1 MPSRVPSLAFAAG
14 RAEMGKE
21 EVVEGSVWVPE
32 PTLRTFTTTVF
43 RRLGVPAK
51 DATVTADVLL
61 SADLRGIGSHGVAR
75 LPRYVVG
82 LRYGAISKKD
92 ASKIAKQTRSTAVI
106 DGGNSLGQV
115 VGRKGMR
122 LAIEKARTGSLA
134 FVGVRNSNH
143 YGIAGYYAMM
153 ALKAGMIGISM
164 TNAAPL
170 VVPTF
175 GRIAVLGTNPIS
187 VAIPSGE
194 ELPFVLDMA
203 TSVVPRGSIEV
214 YDRQGILMPLGWAVD
229 ASGRS
234 TQDPKAVLEALAKRL
249 GGGILTLGGEGE
261 LFSGHKGYGLSLLVD
276 ILCGVLP
283 GAAFGLDVYAR
294 EEAAN
299 VGHFFGAIDIR
310 AFRPLRDFKRDM
322 DKLIRMI
329 RESPKAAGHDRI
341 YIHGEKSEAMV
352 RERMGK
358 GIPLGPKVVASL
370 QKIGVE
376 TGVPWIAG

>member
-43 RRLGVPAK
+43 RRLGVPAR
-51 DATVTADVLL
+51 DAVVTADVLL
-61 SADLRGIGSHGVAR
+61 TADLRGIGSHGVAR

-115 VGRKGMR
+115 VGRKGML
-122 LAIEKARTGSLA
+122 LAIEKARKASLA

-164 TNAAPL
+164 TNAGPL

-175 GRIAVLGTNPIS
+175 GRTSVLGTNPVS
-187 VAIPSGE
+187 VAVPSDK

-203 TSVVPRGSIEV
+203 TSVVPRGQIEV
-214 YDRQGILMPLGWAVD
+214 YERQGKLMPLGWAVD
-229 ASGRS
+229 ASGHS
-234 TQDPKAVLEALAKRL
+234 SQDPKGVLEALAKRL
-249 GGGILTLGGEGE
+249 GGGILPLGGEGE
-261 LFSGHKGYGLSLLVD
+261 EFSGHKGYGLALLVD

-283 GAAFGLDVYAR
+283 GAAFGLDVYGT
-294 EEAAN
+294 EDAAN
-299 VGHFFGAIDIR
+299 VGHFFGAIDVR
-310 AFRPLRDFKRDM
+310 AFRPLKEFRRDM
-322 DKLIRMI
+322 DKLIRML
-329 RESPKAAGHDRI
+329 RDSPKAAGHERI
-341 YIHGEKSEAMV
+341 YLHGEKSAAMAQ
-352 RERMGK
+352 ERLAK

-370 QKIGVE
+370 RKVGSE
-376 TGVPWIAG
+376 TGVPWPG